1 MSVLYS
7 KEPQVYVFFS
17 ADLIGSTQKKQ
28 YAQKQDD
35 EKALCISSW
44 VSNVVEFYSSF
55 EETFAKD
62 GVELWKYNG
71 DEILFYAKISSW
83 DEALNH
89 VKRFRD
95 AIEKNNSPENKYPVK
110 GAVWTAG
117 FPIRNFILRKPA
129 INNDCIDFIGPDI
142 DLGFRIATLA
152 NRDRIAISPELA
164 LGLISVSKES
174 REMKWHFYGRK
185 NLKGIVE
192 EGGIPVVFLS
202 STRDVIS
209 LQDKEEELLGDR
221 LTPSSLGDFLELYFK
236 QSQKWRKREFF
247 SNSDEMKKN
256 SYYADAYEEACSIID
271 KICQDDAI
279 EELATADTSNVP
291 ALLNEIEIKKTRKTK
306 KVSRKSI
313 PSPQKTIKKHAKPAK
328 RIQSKSRRVS
338 K

>member
-1 MSVLYS
+1 MPEYNP
-7 KEPQVYVFFS
+7 KEPQVYIFFS

-28 YAQKQDD
+28 FAQRQDGRNG
-35 EKALCISSW
+35 LCISSW

-55 EETFAKD
+55 EEAFAKD

-71 DEILFYAKISSW
+71 DEILFYARISNW

-142 DLGFRIATLA
+142 DLGFRVAALA
-152 NRDRIAISPELA
+152 NRDRIAVSPELA
-164 LGLISVSKES
+164 LGLIGASRES

-202 STRDVIS
+202 STKDKIS
-209 LQDKEEELLGDR
+209 LQDKEEEVLGER
-221 LTPSSLGDFLELYFK
+221 MTPAVLEEFLELYFE
-236 QSQKWRKREFF
+236 QSPKWRIREFF
-247 SNSDEMKKN
+247 SSSEEMKRN
-256 SYYADAYEEACSIID
+256 SYYADAYEEACSVID

-279 EELATADTSNVP
+279 EESSTAATANLATI
-291 ALLNEIEIKKTRKTK
+291 LNEIEIKKD
-306 KVSRKSI
+306 
-313 PSPQKTIKKHAKPAK
+313 
-328 RIQSKSRRVS
+328 SKD
-338 K
+338 